1 MVNLR
6 VPPLRERRED
16 VPLLARAFISRFNR
30 ELNRDPPVAGLS
42 AEAESLLL
50 AYAWPGN
57 VRELEN
63 AMERAVLLA
72 DEPLIL
78 PANLP
83 ERLWAASP
91 PGPTGAAAAEGQ
103 LLQAGGD
110 LSLKRAIRELEES
123 YIRAALRK
131 TKETARGR
139 RSYWTSVTGHSSTK
153 SRSTESIRTQR
164 RSGVESKTPSGN
176 WTHRRA
182 FDGTR
187 LRPENRASAT
197 VLRGPALLMV
207 WGSRPSGGQA
217 GSRHFLGGVDGQCY
231 AGCLS
236 TESRMAKGKLVLG
249 LDIGS
254 TSIKMILLKE
264 QRKRGE
270 VIYALQSFGMKPLPP
285 EAIVDG
291 ALMNSTA
298 IVQAV
303 QDLMSEL
310 KVKGKDVAIGVSGH
324 SVIIK
329 KIQMPRMSQDE
340 LEESIQWEAEQYI
353 PFDVK
358 DVNIDTQILDG
369 GGNDATGQMD
379 VLLVAAKKDMIND
392 YTTVVSEAGLAPV
405 VVDVDAFAVQNMFSV
420 NYDVPDRE
428 TVVLINAGASVVN
441 INIISNGATVFTRD
455 VTIGGNQFT
464 EEIQKQLNVS
474 YEEAEALKIGG
485 NGADADAVVPQDV
498 ERVLSSVAEQVAGEI
513 QRSLDFY
520 AGTAADSNFS
530 KVYLSG
536 GTAKI
541 PALFKT
547 IEARTGVPVEILN
560 PFRKIEVDNRK
571 FDPAFIMDVAPMA
584 AVAVGLALRRPG
596 DKLA

>member
-1 MVNLR
+1 MR
-6 VPPLRERRED
+6 
-16 VPLLARAFISRFNR
+16 
-30 ELNRDPPVAGLS
+30 
-42 AEAESLLL
+42 
-50 AYAWPGN
+50 
-57 VRELEN
+57 
-63 AMERAVLLA
+63 
-72 DEPLIL
+72 
-78 PANLP
+78 
-83 ERLWAASP
+83 
-91 PGPTGAAAAEGQ
+91 
-103 LLQAGGD
+103 
-110 LSLKRAIRELEES
+110 
-123 YIRAALRK
+123 
-131 TKETARGR
+131 
-139 RSYWTSVTGHSSTK
+139 
-153 SRSTESIRTQR
+153 
-164 RSGVESKTPSGN
+164 
-176 WTHRRA
+176 
-182 FDGTR
+182 
-187 LRPENRASAT
+187 
-197 VLRGPALLMV
+197 
-207 WGSRPSGGQA
+207 GSRPSGGQA

-420 NYDVPDRE
+420 NYDVPERE

-485 NGADADAVVPQDV
+485 NGADADAVVP
-498 ERVLSSVAEQVAGEI
+498 RP
-513 QRSLDFY
+513 
-520 AGTAADSNFS
+520 TSNFS

-571 FDPAFIMDVAPMA
+571 FDPAFVMDVAPMA

>member
-1 MVNLR
+1 
-6 VPPLRERRED
+6 
-16 VPLLARAFISRFNR
+16 
-30 ELNRDPPVAGLS
+30 
-42 AEAESLLL
+42 
-50 AYAWPGN
+50 
-57 VRELEN
+57 
-63 AMERAVLLA
+63 
-72 DEPLIL
+72 
-78 PANLP
+78 
-83 ERLWAASP
+83 
-91 PGPTGAAAAEGQ
+91 
-103 LLQAGGD
+103 
-110 LSLKRAIRELEES
+110 
-123 YIRAALRK
+123 
-131 TKETARGR
+131 
-139 RSYWTSVTGHSSTK
+139 
-153 SRSTESIRTQR
+153 
-164 RSGVESKTPSGN
+164 
-176 WTHRRA
+176 
-182 FDGTR
+182 
-187 LRPENRASAT
+187 
-197 VLRGPALLMV
+197 
-207 WGSRPSGGQA
+207 
-217 GSRHFLGGVDGQCY
+217 
-231 AGCLS
+231 
-236 TESRMAKGKLVLG
+236 MAKGKLALG

-254 TSIKMILLKE
+254 TSVKMILLKE

-270 VIYALQSFGMKPLPP
+270 VGYALQSFGMKPLPP

-298 IVQAV
+298 IVQAL
-303 QDLMSEL
+303 QELMGEL
-310 KVKGKDVAIGVSGH
+310 KVKGKEVAIGVSGH

-329 KIQMPRMSQDE
+329 KIQMPRMTQEE

-420 NYDVPDRE
+420 NYDLPANE

-441 INIISNGATVFTRD
+441 INIIANGVTVFTRD

-485 NGADADAVVPQDV
+485 NRADADAVVPQEV
-498 ERVLSSVAEQVAGEI
+498 ERVLASVAEQVAGEI

-520 AGTAADSNFS
+520 AGTAADANFS
-530 KVYLSG
+530 KVFLSG

-547 IEARTGVPVEILN
+547 IESRVGVPVEILN
-560 PFRKIEVDNRK
+560 PFRKIDVDNRK

-584 AVAVGLALRRPG
+584 AVAVGLALRKPG
-596 DKLA
+596 DKLG